1 MERLE
6 RAAVIVSLAAK
17 LRDGGSWCGETHLQ
31 KGTYFLQHWLEVPL
45 GFDFILYKHGPFS
58 FDLGDEL
65 SWMRANDLLKLAPQR
80 PPYGPKLI
88 PGENAQLLKRA
99 CPKPIG
105 EHAAKVQ
112 EIAEK
117 FAPMDVRKLER
128 YATAYYV
135 SREHGEEDD
144 IAIASKIVALK
155 PHISQGEAQEAV
167 EFVGR
172 LRSDLPNG

>member
-31 KGTYFLQHWLEVPL
+31 KGTYFLQDFLGVPL

-58 FDLGDEL
+58 FDLGDEI
-65 SWMRANDLLKLAPQR
+65 SWMQANDLLKLAPQR

-88 PGENAQLLKRA
+88 PGDNAELLRRA
-99 CPKPIG
+99 YPKPIA
-105 EHAAKVQ
+105 EHAAQVQ
-112 EIAEK
+112 KIAEK
-117 FAPMDVRKLER
+117 FAPMGARELER

-135 SREHGEEDD
+135 SQEYGEDD
-144 IAIASKIVALK
+144 VASRIVALK
-155 PHISQGEAQEAV
+155 PHISPPEAHEAV

-172 LRSDLPNG
+172 LRSESPHS